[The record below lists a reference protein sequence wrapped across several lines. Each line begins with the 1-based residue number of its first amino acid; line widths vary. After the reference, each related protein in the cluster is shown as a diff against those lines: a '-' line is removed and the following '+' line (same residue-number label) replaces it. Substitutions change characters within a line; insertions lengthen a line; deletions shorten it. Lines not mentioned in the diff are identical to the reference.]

1 MADVPLPPE
10 LIRFI
15 QTTLPSYDAAVT
27 LVFLSR
33 EPEREWTAETLT
45 SAMGMGAG
53 SVGDVRSHLEH
64 FGRVGVLDRVRED
77 AFRLVPASHEWGP
90 VIEELRTAYDQRPVT
105 LIRAIDSAAR
115 AKIQSFADSFRLK
128 RDRD

>member
-1 MADVPLPPE
+1 
-10 LIRFI
+10 
-15 QTTLPSYDAAVT
+15 
-27 LVFLSR
+27 
-33 EPEREWTAETLT
+33 
-45 SAMGMGAG
+45 MGMGAG

-77 AFRLVPASHEWGP
+77 AFRLVPASHEWSP